1 MNSSQSKKLE
11 KLVRGSLIASNYIR
25 KNLYEGKSFDDLE
38 FLDTIRDWIV
48 EDSGFN
54 KDVVLESMRKFY
66 NEIKDEKINSKSL
79 LETLLLSEYRI
90 RVDKKYL

>member
-1 MNSSQSKKLE
+1 
-11 KLVRGSLIASNYIR
+11 
-25 KNLYEGKSFDDLE
+25 
-38 FLDTIRDWIV
+38 
-48 EDSGFN
+48 
-54 KDVVLESMRKFY
+54 MRKFY